1 MHQLNL
7 TSESGEGEGGVGE
20 EGGVDNEETAR
31 EVGEQE
37 PDSVVILST
46 SDQNKTDL
54 GSPSLENSSKI
65 TS

>member
-20 EGGVDNEETAR
+20 EGGVDDEETAR

-37 PDSVVILST
+37 PDSVSYFPPLI
-46 SDQNKTDL
+46 
-54 GSPSLENSSKI
+54 KI
-65 TS
+65 KLT